1 MPKPILYG
9 ADYSVYVRIARM
21 TLEEKGVDYELVPLD
36 VFAADGIPAW
46 YLEHHPFGRIPA
58 FEHDGFRLFETNAIA
73 RYVDEA
79 FDGPALQSAD
89 ARGRARMG
97 QMTGMLDAYGYRA
110 MVWDVAVERLEKAE
124 PDERLI
130 AGGLSQ
136 AQTVLKVLTSLK
148 ANGPWLLGDQLTL
161 ADLHAAP
168 VIAYFVKVAQG
179 QDLLARFADIEDWY
193 ARIAARASFAR
204 TEKAV

>member
-1 MPKPILYG
+1 MTKPILYG

-21 TLEEKGVDYELVPLD
+21 TLEEKGVGYELIPLD
-36 VFAADGIPAW
+36 IFAAEGIPSW

-79 FDGPALQSAD
+79 FDGPALQPAD
-89 ARGRARMG
+89 PRGRARMG

-124 PDERLI
+124 PDESLI
-130 AGGLSQ
+130 ADGLSQ
-136 AQTVLKVLTSLK
+136 AETVLRVLTALK
-148 ANGPWLLGDQLTL
+148 VPGPWLLGDQVTL

-168 VIAYFVKVAQG
+168 IIAYFLKAADG
-179 QDLLARFADIEDWY
+179 QKLMAGFAEIQAWWD
-193 ARIAARASFAR
+193 RITDRQAFGV
-204 TEKAV
+204 TEKAD